1 MPIHAQRTFDLP
13 DTAVGAALKV
23 ARGECCL
30 DLRDAADAAGLDWR
44 VLSRIE
50 RGERPC
56 RVTELVALAQAYN
69 LAPDA
74 LLLAILS
81 QHEAPARTEELTPPP
96 PAEGPTEEARHL
108 TASQRSA
115 IRKATAAAAAEHG
128 PQWTKR
134 NTVTDL
140 AEKYGIAPATVE
152 HLHNT
157 DLPK

>member
-56 RVTELVALAQAYN
+56 RVTELVALAEAYH
-69 LAPDA
+69 LAADV
-74 LLLAILS
+74 LLLAILGDE
-81 QHEAPARTEELTPPP
+81 EALAHVEELTPPP
-96 PAEGPTEEARHL
+96 AEGPAEEARHL

-128 PQWTKR
+128 RQWTKL
-134 NTVTDL
+134 NTVTKL
-140 AEKYGIAPATVE
+140 AEKYGISSATVE

-157 DLPK
+157 DPAK